1 MADSL
6 KSIKSISLMTA
17 VISLSTAL
25 YGCVAADSPP
35 AKRDTPPA
43 QRKDSGQAPRDISAV
58 DPRQAQRLYNIMTPL
73 LQKMDKPKTPKEVRI
88 GIMDSN
94 EINAANAGG
103 GQFYVTKGLLEKAN
117 DQQLRGIMAHE
128 IAHDDLG
135 HVARL
140 QVLGVGLNIGVVLLE
155 QLFPGSSAVTP
166 IAGELIARGYTRKEE
181 YAADRH
187 GAEILSRAGY
197 SKQVMIDALTW
208 VSRASGGGGGGFLS
222 THPDIDDRIE
232 ELRKL
237 R

>member
-1 MADSL
+1 MYMA
-6 KSIKSISLMTA
+6 KHFRGIILMTA
-17 VISLSTAL
+17 VISLSAAL

-35 AKRDTPPA
+35 SQRDRPPS
-43 QRKDSGQAPRDISAV
+43 QPKDSGKAPPDISAV
-58 DPRQAQRLYNIMTPL
+58 DPRQAQRLYSIMTPL

-88 GIMDSN
+88 GIMDSD

-103 GQFYVTKGLLEKAN
+103 GQFYITRGLLEKAN

-181 YAADRH
+181 YAADQH
-187 GAEILSRAGY
+187 GAELLRRAGY
-197 SKQVMIDALTW
+197 SKQDMIDALTW

-222 THPDIDDRIE
+222 THPAIEDRIE
-232 ELRKL
+232 ELKKTQ
-237 R
+237 